1 MPADSPFPNPDAGD
15 ADMHADAAA
24 PRDGYDL
31 VLEHEGRHLVFRV
44 RPGQESD
51 VLARLASM
59 ADDPDE
65 PLTWYQAA
73 LLGDQIGQVL
83 RHRLGDLQQKLHNP
97 LRSAATG

>member
-1 MPADSPFPNPDAGD
+1 MPADSTHP
-15 ADMHADAAA
+15 HAAEPAAA
-24 PRDGYDL
+24 PRDAYDL
-31 VLEHEGRHLVFRV
+31 VLEQDDRRFVFRV

-51 VLARLASM
+51 VLARLSVM

-73 LLGDQIGQVL
+73 LLSDQIGQVL
-83 RHRLGDLQQKLHNP
+83 RHRLGDLQQQLHHP